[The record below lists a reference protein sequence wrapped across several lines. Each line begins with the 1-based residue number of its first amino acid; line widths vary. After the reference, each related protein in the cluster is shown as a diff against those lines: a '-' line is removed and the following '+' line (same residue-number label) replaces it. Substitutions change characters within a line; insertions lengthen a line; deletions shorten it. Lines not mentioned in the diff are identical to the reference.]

1 MVTSPSLLWPVR
13 PKPLTG
19 EALSSWLL
27 RVADSNGLDQRSF
40 KRYLPKVHGTSA
52 DLDLIDDEAFFN
64 AIAIR
69 CAIAPENISSLGF
82 ARDEGLVFIRNATSH
97 LDWIIPRI
105 QLGTWPEKRHISSQP
120 YCPACLASDVTPYY
134 RKVWRYAFHPIC
146 PKHGLLVD
154 HCPNCGHSFS
164 YLALGSATWSRYGIH
179 ALRHCTA
186 CGTPF
191 TTPQH
196 VTFDTLE
203 QRVLAT
209 QSVLM
214 EGLETGWI
222 SHDNKSIPIALFLR
236 GLHILAET
244 LLNPDHGNSIS
255 NWIAVHHPELPSH
268 EPNCL
273 GEGNLEHQPSPAR
286 ARLLVLAYWLAL
298 DWPKRWIA
306 LIQQTGISATACLPH
321 MNRLPAWM
329 HSEEFEQSR
338 TREQARSHDEVV
350 AAKRLLTHLRGWP
363 ANNAEL
369 TRFMNTGIAP
379 PLKPRSQ
386 PISPDVHQYFSR
398 LQQTTPSNTTP
409 PQKQNDRINQS
420 SVRELY
426 SPAQADEHLSELLED
441 MDDTETSLPTLKR
454 QQRNQRGRS

>member
-1 MVTSPSLLWPVR
+1 MCPCVHAKICGHNPRRPSLSQQCGAEERLPSFDCCRASLGAWLVR
-13 PKPLTG
+13 LRRFETT
-19 EALSSWLL
+19 LSSFYKCAYTNILKFKSIGG
-27 RVADSNGLDQRSF
+27 VALCISNA
-40 KRYLPKVHGTSA
+40 H
-52 DLDLIDDEAFFN
+52 
-64 AIAIR
+64 
-69 CAIAPENISSLGF
+69 
-82 ARDEGLVFIRNATSH
+82 
-97 LDWIIPRI
+97 
-105 QLGTWPEKRHISSQP
+105 
-120 YCPACLASDVTPYY
+120 
-134 RKVWRYAFHPIC
+134 
-146 PKHGLLVD
+146 
-154 HCPNCGHSFS
+154 
-164 YLALGSATWSRYGIH
+164 
-179 ALRHCTA
+179 
-186 CGTPF
+186 
-191 TTPQH
+191 
-196 VTFDTLE
+196 E
-203 QRVLAT
+203 QRTTCSLRRESCSYSLAYTAT

-286 ARLLVLAYWLAL
+286 ARLLVLAYWLAQ

-386 PISPDVHQYFSR
+386 PISPEVRQYFSR
-398 LQQTTPSNTTP
+398 LQQTTPSNTNS
-409 PQKQNDRINQS
+409 PQKQIDRINQS

-426 SPAQADEHLSELLED
+426 SPAQADEHLNELLED
-441 MDDTETSLPTLKR
+441 MDDTETSLPTFKR
-454 QQRNQRGRS
+454 QQRNQRERS

>member
-1 MVTSPSLLWPVR
+1 MATSPSLLWPVR
-13 PKPLTG
+13 PRPLTG

-105 QLGTWPEKRHISSQP
+105 QLGTWPEKRRISSQP

-146 PKHGLLVD
+146 PEHGLLAN

-164 YLALGSATWSRYGIH
+164 YLALGSATWNRYGIH

-186 CGTPF
+186 CGKPF

-203 QRVLAT
+203 QRALAT

-214 EGLETGWI
+214 EGLAMGWI

-236 GLHILAET
+236 GLHILVET
-244 LLNPDHGNSIS
+244 LLNPEHGNSIC
-255 NWIAVHHPELPSH
+255 NWIAAHHPELPTP
-268 EPNCL
+268 EPNCF
-273 GEGNLEHQPSPAR
+273 GQGNLERQSSSAR
-286 ARLLVLAYWLAL
+286 VRLLVFGYWLTQ

-306 LIQQTGISATACLPH
+306 LVRQTGIPETACFPH
-321 MNRLPAWM
+321 IKSLPAWM
-329 HSEEFEQSR
+329 YSEEVEQLRS
-338 TREQARSHDEVV
+338 REQARSPDEVV
-350 AAKRLLTHLRGWP
+350 AAKTLLARLRGWP

-369 TRFMNTGIAP
+369 STFMNTGIVP
-379 PLKPRSQ
+379 PLKPLSR
-386 PISPDVHQYFSR
+386 PISPEVHQSFNR
-398 LQQTTPSNTTP
+398 LAQPSLGDTNFAP
-409 PQKQNDRINQS
+409 KREERIGLS
-420 SVRELY
+420 IRELY
-426 SPAQADEHLSELLED
+426 PPARAGDHLSELLED

-454 QQRNQRGRS
+454 QQRNQRKKS